1 MPAVQTCNTYAFK
14 KLENKNKLK
23 RRISHLLLTDRP
35 GDMLQHMT
43 TCCPL
48 EAQSPIGCVT
58 TPLALLL
65 CLLVCVITTFT
76 CQGDEYIHMYIG
88 GCRSAE

>member
-14 KLENKNKLK
+14 KLENKSKLK
-23 RRISHLLLTDRP
+23 QRISHLLLTDRP

-48 EAQSPIGCVT
+48 EAQSPIGFVIVF
-58 TPLALLL
+58 AS
-65 CLLVCVITTFT
+65 VCNN
-76 CQGDEYIHMYIG
+76 DIHLSRRWVLTYVYRRM
-88 GCRSAE
+88 